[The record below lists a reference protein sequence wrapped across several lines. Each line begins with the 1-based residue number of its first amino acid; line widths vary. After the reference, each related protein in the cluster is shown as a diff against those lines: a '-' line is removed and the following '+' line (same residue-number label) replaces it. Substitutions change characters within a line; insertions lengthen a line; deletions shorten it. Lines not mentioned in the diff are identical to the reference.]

1 MPAPITLPKVASYVR
16 NVGKSIGLASIDYL
30 KEAAPT
36 TAEFLETN
44 EDIFKEIVSS
54 VSDYRSAIK
63 KANTAFKKSKV
74 YEALDVGKKA
84 LFEDLRTGN
93 WYNKEREEAI
103 GMRAMDLDMD
113 DEGFDDSMFSFD
125 DTDSSDAA
133 RQSRAFDSSIS
144 ASTKVQAT
152 TTAKTGEL
160 VSGTIKASTSVLFA
174 QNERLMASMT
184 SGMGTLHAAVSGVQ
198 DYLQGP
204 MLTALQNTKIFQ
216 EKSMEHYAKV
226 EAQLDEFLQMQRNLY
241 EAASTEAKNSLGMDD
256 VIDFD
261 GIPDLNTY
269 GQVIKKNFKNLL
281 GPEAEM
287 LLGNAFGK
295 NSNMLLTLVSSPLKA
310 IPELLVKT
318 IVPLTVKRTMEQFD
332 KSISGVF
339 TTLISR
345 LNFMASE
352 DFGGNGIFST
362 IGKILG
368 INVQAKNAPEQG
380 KFKKGPI
387 PFDGITKQTIVE
399 VIPAH
404 LRRIEAA
411 LTGAS
416 ERLYDMSN
424 GRWTTVNEAKERYD
438 ERKKS
443 VSRSSFSDVAEP
455 INKYIEELRKEN
467 TEATQEMADRFVD
480 ALKTITDKVYE
491 DKGRFLGYKRHN
503 DPDFGDQ
510 SAWDY
515 YNVDK
520 DVYMAMMKLANK
532 SDIMN
537 LANSTFREISSWNS
551 FIKNIE
557 QDPTNIYNQLFNN
570 AYQFDRTKTPNGV
583 PYSNFLT
590 AAVDENKKNIFYY
603 LRGIYGILLAN
614 NRNGNRRRSTT
625 EDSGRE
631 AITPEEAL
639 REALNSDTIVNSTT
653 DTSTG
658 PVYNTEG
665 RSPEEVLTSMLFA
678 LKQDEDG
685 NPIESE
691 ERVFKKFTKG
701 SSFSEKW
708 KIAQENINLV
718 LTKPTEALTKI
729 INRADTRVFELLF
742 GKEETAEMERKYGNK
757 PGGVI
762 EYMVI
767 RLEESFN
774 KLDEWLQDNVFNKI
788 RDWLR
793 DTGITDKFNKA
804 REWVKEKIHWDDIR
818 EAAKNKFS
826 WAKGQ
831 VTGAFRAVGRD
842 VYNSSPVQQT
852 MYTGTLAANQRR
864 RTRSFTGN
872 NFSDILGSNRGA
884 IGGNNGNIS
893 DDVWEEFKN
902 KIAEYRASGMTY
914 NQAEE
919 AARRDLG
926 FAASGKF
933 ITKRGLAVVSPGEI
947 IIPATFSKAGQSR
960 QLSKEKSYAKRFGF
974 KNVGYYATGTDS
986 IDGQAKGIPVD
997 QVEEEKRKVADTI
1010 KQVAKEVNMSGDYAD
1025 LAVNS
1030 LIGGGVSLIT
1040 GMVGGP
1046 LLGAALGAGISIIKQ
1061 SETAKRFLFGKEGE
1075 DGEREGGLFSAK
1087 FQKNFKKYFPD
1098 MKNYGIV
1105 GSIAGLFTP
1114 FGLVG
1119 GLMAGG
1125 AIGFLKN
1132 NESFQNF
1139 LFGPADENGERDG
1152 GLISKAFREKVTKAA
1167 PSMAVGAVGGLLF
1180 GPFGILGNAVL
1191 GSAVGYVTTTQ
1202 KFHDIIFG
1210 YDDENGKHKD
1220 GLIDALK
1227 KGFINPIIKWGG
1239 ELKEDFIKYFNNK
1252 ILKPLGNFVKPFN
1265 QMIKN
1270 GITGFF
1276 DFLKDTSAKF
1286 LESSIG
1292 RPIADFFQHTIFEN
1306 VAKWTKRFLKLPI
1319 GLAKGIVAAP
1329 FQLLGGIGNNIRTS
1343 QIAKGTAG
1351 DMTAQERLDWRE
1363 KHRFRMFG
1371 KEITGHDK
1379 FKNLD
1384 RKLADM
1390 KGKEGIERMK
1400 ILRDQL
1406 KLYED
1411 TRGELGKQIAELV
1424 RKAGE
1429 IISEFFNGTP
1439 IPDDPSVMSYTAI
1452 GSRRIKEIHK
1462 AVRDGD
1468 LNKIGNLLSKFVK
1481 VNLLSEE
1488 DANTLLNQLS
1498 PYVEQI
1504 AELIEKKK
1512 NSADYRRDLQN
1523 QLGAQTG
1530 GTLRTTKNIRRF
1542 SRLLDKEIAARE
1554 KEEIEAKK
1562 DPQTEAVEGMSELV
1576 DKQTQKMIDL
1586 LDEINENL
1594 KINNMSAKQRKEYL
1608 RKKGLT
1614 QAETEE
1620 QSTTSSFGVRDVG
1633 NVTALD
1639 DLINGTSKDTVSKL
1653 NKGYHTI
1660 ETPDGAQGLADAN
1673 GNLLPTKSKS
1683 KIQKYL
1689 DEVEQE
1695 NEDTRTFRERL
1706 NDSFFG
1712 KAVSK
1717 AGDLIGG
1724 AKDGLFGLFSKFFN
1738 QFSTVGN
1745 IIKWVFL
1752 GGTAVA
1758 LAGHGSGWLKDS
1770 VFPWLKE
1777 HVAPWLIG
1785 TKNQEGYLQGGIRG
1799 AIFGNRNTY
1808 GEYEGG
1814 ILGGVTNWF
1823 METPVAKFFSE
1834 MYKVYKE
1841 EGFVGF
1847 FRPVIDWYFS
1857 GTEKF
1862 MDNIVTPLVG
1872 AFIAKLPDLVIAIGK
1887 GVLEGIKSWFG
1898 FKNNAKI
1905 EKDSEGNRIATNTT
1919 TGQQASIVENE
1930 DGTLS
1935 YVYSDGS
1942 IETDPNAKFA
1952 VNRTGEYANSNGTLL
1967 GQGAKGIL
1975 NNFLTGVT
1983 NLGGS
1988 AATTIRKFSSK
1999 GIGKNLR
2006 KIVTGGPISKLF
2018 NGAIGGT
2025 KLAWNAAAEGGSASR
2040 TLGSNL
2046 RNAITASKTN
2056 GKDVLSNLIDIYKNG
2071 GNVVAETADN
2081 VINFEDIAR
2090 AAGGTTDDVAGAA
2103 TKSGGIFGKIKDFA
2117 KSITSKF
2124 TSGADDVAGAAA
2136 SAAGAADDVAG
2147 AATKSG
2153 TIIDKLKNAISSIGS
2168 KAATEAAE
2176 ATSNTTFITK
2186 IKDGIIDFFSKIG
2199 ENSAVKKLFS
2209 GVAKVFGTSIDDVL
2223 IANGMKSVGE
2233 ALAKEAGEN
2242 IATSA
2247 LKSVANALAAIP
2259 IATIVLAI
2267 TYFVSGYNS
2276 AHDIFGLAKDFDI
2289 PICYNLIAGLVNAV
2303 KNCLPGIGIIL
2314 GFIPTSTIIN
2324 LFVDTLFP
2332 LFGWDNTSLK
2342 NMRQESQ
2349 RLLDE
2354 YNATVSEDEQVS
2366 SIAEYNEATDPTLL
2380 QKIKNTA
2387 KNAWSSI
2394 TGFFSGNS
2402 RDDEDISNEG
2412 LLDKAKSIRT
2422 NNNVNNATKSASSR
2436 SGRGHVYQHGLELAN
2451 KKFGNSTIGES
2462 GCGPVAATNL
2472 INKMGGN
2479 MDVQTAANYAENGN
2493 FIDKSTGGTTTEYMS
2508 SILNNSGIPTRETN
2522 NKRSIM
2528 NSLRNGNPVVM
2539 LGNSG
2544 KEAGTPFGANDH
2556 YITAMGLDKSG
2567 NIIAEDPD
2575 LPDSYRKYKAST
2587 VMNDMSVGIQTGLS
2601 RSIVSMR
2608 RRSGGIR
2615 RGLSGLT
2622 RKHNIFSKLKGKRRR
2637 KSGGNGTTETYS
2649 IPNWAF
2655 RCANCLAEAES
2666 NGNYTAVNANDGGA
2680 PSVGR
2685 YQFNRG
2691 RATKLLHR
2699 IVNALLAN
2707 GKYTDASI
2715 KSLLGDSLYNYIL
2728 SESTSNFTL
2737 TNAQVNA
2744 IKTILSTDE
2753 GMIQQDLQMTND
2765 CVNYYN
2771 SYLKKL
2777 GLVLPAQESVV
2788 IYLASSVHRTGN
2800 NKVAS
2805 SVIKAASANNSV
2817 GITSLTLDQI
2827 HAEMMRTD
2835 EGKKYKSRYDKHYA
2849 YLKGTKDVGNGTDQ
2863 YEDMDISQT
2872 MIDVA
2877 QLNTSSISDTYSST
2891 SSSNNTDASGG
2902 LLSQLSAVFTDVLR
2916 YIYGD
2921 ALVNALGGTSTTSN
2935 ASTSSGLFGSNSS
2948 TSSGYNVVR
2957 SNVGKANNGQQALV
2971 NWMKSVEGTLKYTT
2985 DWDKQNPDNGTGS
2998 CASTVGW
3005 AYKKALGINGMSAN
3019 ASGQMNQV
3027 PGLNFSYVFDKDK
3040 MGSWDPS
3047 NNNPLQEGDIL
3058 YYRTNGGVK
3067 LGRPR
3072 GVGHVEMYSGN
3083 NTRMGHGN
3091 PDKLGPN
3098 TKNMSSSYDG
3108 SNLIVAA
3115 RYNPFVYGEQPPF
3128 TNPDG
3133 SAGVYTDDNTTTA
3146 AKLNAT
3152 TNKISGYTV
3161 AAQSRRS
3168 NLVGRAR
3175 NSSLGNLNEKSK
3187 RIAAKSLLYQKDYLY
3202 SVNSFPED
3210 GTPESRA
3217 EIAEYMAL
3225 KKQASGASRYGTAQS
3240 AVSYEDFLNVIIE
3253 LLTIIAKNSDNL
3265 TAILNI
3271 LSKTYN
3277 TNINPTDITSA
3288 AEKDNKSAQA
3298 RFMEG

>member
-241 EAASTEAKNSLGMDD
+241 EAASTETKNSLGMDD

-261 GIPDLNTY
+261 GIPDLSAY

-368 INVQAKNAPEQG
+368 INVQAKNAPEVG

-387 PFDGITKQTIVE
+387 PFDGITKQAIVE

-520 DVYMAMMKLANK
+520 DIYMTMMKLANK

-625 EDSGRE
+625 EGGKKE

-788 RDWLR
+788 RDWLK
-793 DTGITDKFNKA
+793 DTGITDKFNQAK
-804 REWVKEKIHWDDIR
+804 EWVKEKIHWDDIR

-986 IDGQAKGIPVD
+986 IDGQAKGVPVD
-997 QVEEEKRKVADTI
+997 QVEEEKHKVADTI
-1010 KQVAKEVNMSGDYAD
+1010 RQVAREVNMSGDYAD

-1152 GLISKAFREKVTKAA
+1152 GIISKAFREKVTKAA
-1167 PSMAVGAVGGLLF
+1167 PTMAVGAVGGLLF

-1191 GSAVGYVTTTQ
+1191 GSAVGYITTTQ

-1220 GLIDALK
+1220 GLIDGLK
-1227 KGFINPIIKWGG
+1227 KGLVDPLIRWGTDLTI
-1239 ELKEDFIKYFNNK
+1239 EFKEFFNEK
-1252 ILKPLGNFVKPFN
+1252 ILKPLGDFVDPAI

-1270 GITGFF
+1270 MIT
-1276 DFLKDTSAKF
+1276 
-1286 LESSIG
+1286 SIG
-1292 RPIADFFQHTIFEN
+1292 DRINDSFQKKVVTPIGDFVQHTILEPFGK
-1306 VAKWTKRFLKLPI
+1306 VIGKVIRLPI
-1319 GLAKGIVAAP
+1319 NLAKGVVSMP
-1329 FQLLGGIGNNIRTS
+1329 FQALGFVGRNIRGS
-1343 QIAKGTAG
+1343 QIAKGTAT
-1351 DMTAQERLDWRE
+1351 DMTAAERVQWRE
-1363 KHRFRMFG
+1363 QHQGRRTLNNILGRDKFGAADKLLATQFEGDKGLDELKEMRDNMKIYLETRKDMGSRVAKLEQDLFNEISRILNENTMEVDGRTISVYTYLGYAKYVKPIKKLISAGDLEGVQRELTTGKWRDVPPEVIAEILTKVRELGGPIQQAILRQKNAAEYNARFESKMAKITKGHIKSRNDIRRFMRNVDKEIQTRTDLSEEEKDRKHREEVAENQTDRMQEFLDKQKNELLEALNAITKAIYTVNGREEEYKKEQEEKRKKQAADAEQSAEGEGSGLDYDFMGEDINPDEVLPRSAVRHAARTAVEEISNGKRGIGSAIRRFRRNFGYKASNLFNNIKAEAIEGFMSGREQEALRYENKKKNREDSIVDEAAERAQETIDNASIVDRVVPQEEDENKVSSVGGILTGNKSDIIREVDNGYHIVNVNGKVGVADSDNKLLSTNSASDVEQEQDKEDAFKEKQAEASEKMSNGIVSMATGLLGKGWEFG
-1371 KEITGHDK
+1371 KRTVGGLIDSINNILDSNPITSLIKSIIKGVLAVSVIGHIAGFFTEVLK
-1379 FKNLD
+1379 PALTPIW
-1384 RKLADM
+1384 
-1390 KGKEGIERMK
+1390 EK
-1400 ILRDQL
+1400 ITESL
-1406 KLYED
+1406 
-1411 TRGELGKQIAELV
+1411 GELGSGA
-1424 RKAGE
+1424 
-1429 IISEFFNGTP
+1429 
-1439 IPDDPSVMSYTAI
+1439 
-1452 GSRRIKEIHK
+1452 
-1462 AVRDGD
+1462 
-1468 LNKIGNLLSKFVK
+1468 LNWL
-1481 VNLLSEE
+1481 
-1488 DANTLLNQLS
+1488 
-1498 PYVEQI
+1498 
-1504 AELIEKKK
+1504 
-1512 NSADYRRDLQN
+1512 
-1523 QLGAQTG
+1523 
-1530 GTLRTTKNIRRF
+1530 
-1542 SRLLDKEIAARE
+1542 
-1554 KEEIEAKK
+1554 
-1562 DPQTEAVEGMSELV
+1562 
-1576 DKQTQKMIDL
+1576 
-1586 LDEINENL
+1586 NENL
-1594 KINNMSAKQRKEYL
+1594 PGVGSTVTAIKDEVVDFFSNPVAKIGSWIVDGL
-1608 RKKGLT
+1608 KKFWDYV
-1614 QAETEE
+1614 AEPLGTLIWNAIH
-1620 QSTTSSFGVRDVG
+1620 STT
-1633 NVTALD
+1633 LD
-1639 DLINGTSKDTVSKL
+1639 DFNTKTRTTVSKESQAV
-1653 NKGYHTI
+1653 N
-1660 ETPDGAQGLADAN
+1660 EN
-1673 GNLLPTKSKS
+1673 GELL
-1683 KIQKYL
+1683 Y
-1689 DEVEQE
+1689 V
-1695 NEDTRTFRERL
+1695 
-1706 NDSFFG
+1706 
-1712 KAVSK
+1712 
-1717 AGDLIGG
+1717 
-1724 AKDGLFGLFSKFFN
+1724 
-1738 QFSTVGN
+1738 
-1745 IIKWVFL
+1745 
-1752 GGTAVA
+1752 
-1758 LAGHGSGWLKDS
+1758 
-1770 VFPWLKE
+1770 
-1777 HVAPWLIG
+1777 
-1785 TKNQEGYLQGGIRG
+1785 
-1799 AIFGNRNTY
+1799 
-1808 GEYEGG
+1808 
-1814 ILGGVTNWF
+1814 
-1823 METPVAKFFSE
+1823 
-1834 MYKVYKE
+1834 
-1841 EGFVGF
+1841 
-1847 FRPVIDWYFS
+1847 
-1857 GTEKF
+1857 
-1862 MDNIVTPLVG
+1862 
-1872 AFIAKLPDLVIAIGK
+1872 
-1887 GVLEGIKSWFG
+1887 
-1898 FKNNAKI
+1898 
-1905 EKDSEGNRIATNTT
+1905 DSEGNTT
-1919 TGQQASIVENE
+1919 TEEYDANGVQNEKKTSSINVSTETKNTGLSVGGALNWITHGFKSLSQVLSATYDGTKYTLEKYTNGLIVIRNESTGDFVKFTIGDNKIKVGCKTDE
-1930 DGTLS
+1930 DGRPS
-1935 YVYSDGS
+1935 VGS
-1942 IETDPNAKFA
+1942 IIGSTVGMAVAGTATITKISGNQYTETIPA
-1952 VNRTGEYANSNGTLL
+1952 
-1967 GQGAKGIL
+1967 
-1975 NNFLTGVT
+1975 TGV
-1983 NLGGS
+1983 
-1988 AATTIRKFSSK
+1988 
-1999 GIGKNLR
+1999 
-2006 KIVTGGPISKLF
+2006 KLV
-2018 NGAIGGT
+2018 
-2025 KLAWNAAAEGGSASR
+2025 R
-2040 TLGSNL
+2040 
-2046 RNAITASKTN
+2046 
-2056 GKDVLSNLIDIYKNG
+2056 
-2071 GNVVAETADN
+2071 
-2081 VINFEDIAR
+2081 
-2090 AAGGTTDDVAGAA
+2090 
-2103 TKSGGIFGKIKDFA
+2103 
-2117 KSITSKF
+2117 
-2124 TSGADDVAGAAA
+2124 
-2136 SAAGAADDVAG
+2136 
-2147 AATKSG
+2147 
-2153 TIIDKLKNAISSIGS
+2153 NAISS
-2168 KAATEAAE
+2168 
-2176 ATSNTTFITK
+2176 
-2186 IKDGIIDFFSKIG
+2186 
-2199 ENSAVKKLFS
+2199 
-2209 GVAKVFGTSIDDVL
+2209 
-2223 IANGMKSVGE
+2223 
-2233 ALAKEAGEN
+2233 
-2242 IATSA
+2242 
-2247 LKSVANALAAIP
+2247 VANI
-2259 IATIVLAI
+2259 
-2267 TYFVSGYNS
+2267 
-2276 AHDIFGLAKDFDI
+2276 
-2289 PICYNLIAGLVNAV
+2289 
-2303 KNCLPGIGIIL
+2303 
-2314 GFIPTSTIIN
+2314 
-2324 LFVDTLFP
+2324 
-2332 LFGWDNTSLK
+2332 
-2342 NMRQESQ
+2342 
-2349 RLLDE
+2349 
-2354 YNATVSEDEQVS
+2354 QV
-2366 SIAEYNEATDPTLL
+2366 
-2380 QKIKNTA
+2380 
-2387 KNAWSSI
+2387 
-2394 TGFFSGNS
+2394 
-2402 RDDEDISNEG
+2402 
-2412 LLDKAKSIRT
+2412 
-2422 NNNVNNATKSASSR
+2422 
-2436 SGRGHVYQHGLELAN
+2436 AN
-2451 KKFGNSTIGES
+2451 
-2462 GCGPVAATNL
+2462 
-2472 INKMGGN
+2472 
-2479 MDVQTAANYAENGN
+2479 
-2493 FIDKSTGGTTTEYMS
+2493 
-2508 SILNNSGIPTRETN
+2508 
-2522 NKRSIM
+2522 
-2528 NSLRNGNPVVM
+2528 
-2539 LGNSG
+2539 
-2544 KEAGTPFGANDH
+2544 
-2556 YITAMGLDKSG
+2556 
-2567 NIIAEDPD
+2567 
-2575 LPDSYRKYKAST
+2575 
-2587 VMNDMSVGIQTGLS
+2587 
-2601 RSIVSMR
+2601 
-2608 RRSGGIR
+2608 
-2615 RGLSGLT
+2615 
-2622 RKHNIFSKLKGKRRR
+2622 
-2637 KSGGNGTTETYS
+2637 
-2649 IPNWAF
+2649 
-2655 RCANCLAEAES
+2655 
-2666 NGNYTAVNANDGGA
+2666 
-2680 PSVGR
+2680 
-2685 YQFNRG
+2685 
-2691 RATKLLHR
+2691 
-2699 IVNALLAN
+2699 
-2707 GKYTDASI
+2707 
-2715 KSLLGDSLYNYIL
+2715 
-2728 SESTSNFTL
+2728 
-2737 TNAQVNA
+2737 
-2744 IKTILSTDE
+2744 
-2753 GMIQQDLQMTND
+2753 
-2765 CVNYYN
+2765 
-2771 SYLKKL
+2771 
-2777 GLVLPAQESVV
+2777 
-2788 IYLASSVHRTGN
+2788 
-2800 NKVAS
+2800 
-2805 SVIKAASANNSV
+2805 
-2817 GITSLTLDQI
+2817 
-2827 HAEMMRTD
+2827 
-2835 EGKKYKSRYDKHYA
+2835 
-2849 YLKGTKDVGNGTDQ
+2849 
-2863 YEDMDISQT
+2863 
-2872 MIDVA
+2872 
-2877 QLNTSSISDTYSST
+2877 
-2891 SSSNNTDASGG
+2891 
-2902 LLSQLSAVFTDVLR
+2902 
-2916 YIYGD
+2916 
-2921 ALVNALGGTSTTSN
+2921 
-2935 ASTSSGLFGSNSS
+2935 
-2948 TSSGYNVVR
+2948 
-2957 SNVGKANNGQQALV
+2957 
-2971 NWMKSVEGTLKYTT
+2971 
-2985 DWDKQNPDNGTGS
+2985 
-2998 CASTVGW
+2998 
-3005 AYKKALGINGMSAN
+3005 
-3019 ASGQMNQV
+3019 
-3027 PGLNFSYVFDKDK
+3027 
-3040 MGSWDPS
+3040 
-3047 NNNPLQEGDIL
+3047 
-3058 YYRTNGGVK
+3058 
-3067 LGRPR
+3067 
-3072 GVGHVEMYSGN
+3072 
-3083 NTRMGHGN
+3083 
-3091 PDKLGPN
+3091 
-3098 TKNMSSSYDG
+3098 
-3108 SNLIVAA
+3108 
-3115 RYNPFVYGEQPPF
+3115 
-3128 TNPDG
+3128 
-3133 SAGVYTDDNTTTA
+3133 
-3146 AKLNAT
+3146 
-3152 TNKISGYTV
+3152 
-3161 AAQSRRS
+3161 
-3168 NLVGRAR
+3168 
-3175 NSSLGNLNEKSK
+3175 
-3187 RIAAKSLLYQKDYLY
+3187 
-3202 SVNSFPED
+3202 
-3210 GTPESRA
+3210 
-3217 EIAEYMAL
+3217 
-3225 KKQASGASRYGTAQS
+3225 
-3240 AVSYEDFLNVIIE
+3240 
-3253 LLTIIAKNSDNL
+3253 
-3265 TAILNI
+3265 
-3271 LSKTYN
+3271 
-3277 TNINPTDITSA
+3277 
-3288 AEKDNKSAQA
+3288 
-3298 RFMEG
+3298 